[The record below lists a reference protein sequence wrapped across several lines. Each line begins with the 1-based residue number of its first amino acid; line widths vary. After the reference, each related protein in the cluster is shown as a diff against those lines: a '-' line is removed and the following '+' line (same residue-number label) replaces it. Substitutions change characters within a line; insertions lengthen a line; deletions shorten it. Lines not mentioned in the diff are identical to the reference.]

1 MAAPTARAT
10 APSTMTKVRSEVRAS
25 DLVVGA
31 SATIHLEASAVE
43 ERLTVLKGSKE
54 GASRCRV
61 KINLVT
67 TAGRKLIRSLDTSN
81 DSQIEVSGQGDSSA
95 STLSKGN

>member
-1 MAAPTARAT
+1 M
-10 APSTMTKVRSEVRAS
+10 
-25 DLVVGA
+25 
-31 SATIHLEASAVE
+31 
-43 ERLTVLKGSKE
+43 TVLKWSKE

-95 STLSKGN
+95 STLSKENCRGGGESCEVGARVTCGNCCGAGWGLSANKVSVNIRTGGDLG